1 MPLSTIEAQKV
12 IERNQMIDVNLKGTL
27 YGVSAALPCMASVYG
42 HITIATGAVCCAMEH
57 AVRSLSQGLWQ
68 EVKPHNI
75 RVMVI
80 PPGLDAF
87 VPDIAVLAS
96 TMSDLVAFAIS
107 QPANVDVNE
116 ILFRPTVQPQKA
128 EQTFRAGPGCAGVR
142 PGFPC
147 PVAV

>member
-1 MPLSTIEAQKV
+1 MATELYDHIS
-12 IERNQMIDVNLKGTL
+12 IDEIK
-27 YGVSAALPCMASVYG
+27 
-42 HITIATGAVCCAMEH
+42 
-57 AVRSLSQGLWQ
+57 Q
-68 EVKPHNI
+68 
-75 RVMVI
+75 
-80 PPGLDAF
+80 GLDAF

-116 ILFRPTVQPQKA
+116 ILFRPTVQPQKKA
-128 EQTFRAGPGCAGVR
+128 EQTFREGRGCTGVR